1 MLMSAAALVAL
12 ARTCA
17 NSLTRLGGGS
27 TPTTGI
33 GPGGATLDSGQSPA
47 TAAPTQPLA
56 TY

>member
-33 GPGGATLDSGQSPA
+33 GPGGATLDSGQSSV